1 MQVHIGKVVI
11 QINCISRMEAGNNE
25 WHCNTKNTH
34 GLLTFEDVSFLEM
47 TPNML
52 INDGFYGIS
61 LI

>member
-1 MQVHIGKVVI
+1 
-11 QINCISRMEAGNNE
+11 MEAGNNE